1 MSVVETAVAT
11 VASKLDSSPAVI
23 VDWRSAWK
31 MHSVQANAVGALFN
45 MAAAAAAQAFAA
57 ATLIVIWPVTVVLLI
72 GAALFLAGMIGRLLV
87 QPKLAG
93 KMDASDSAGV

>member
-31 MHSVQANAVGALFN
+31 MHSVQASAVGVVFTCFS
-45 MAAAAAAQAFAA
+45 AAAAQSLAATVLVGVLPITIVLLVAA
-57 ATLIVIWPVTVVLLI
+57 AIFSASMV
-72 GAALFLAGMIGRLLV
+72 GRLLV

-93 KMDASDSAGV
+93 KMDASDAAGV

>member
-72 GAALFLAGMIGRLLV
+72 GAALFLAGMIGRVLV

-93 KMDASDSAGV
+93 KMDASDIAGA

>member
-23 VDWRSAWK
+23 VDWRDAWK
-31 MHSVQANAVGALFN
+31 MHSVQANAIGFLFN
-45 MAAAAAAQAFAA
+45 ASAAAAAQSFAA

-72 GAALFLAGMIGRLLV
+72 GAALFLTGVIGRVLV

-93 KMDASDSAGV
+93 KIDASDSAGA

>member
-72 GAALFLAGMIGRLLV
+72 GAALFLAGMIGRVLV

>member
-23 VDWRSAWK
+23 VVWRSAWK

-72 GAALFLAGMIGRLLV
+72 GAALFLAGMIGRVLV